1 MIGISILSRRLNKKI
16 EAQIEEHC
24 QHDNMV
30 NIYLGKVVVSYVFLA
45 LYIRCFLNL
54 GPKAL
59 DIGTFIL
66 APKLKHMNV
75 SKMKHSVV

>member
-1 MIGISILSRRLNKKI
+1 MNKKI

-30 NIYLGKVVVSYVFLA
+30 NIYLGKVVVPYVFLS

-59 DIGTFIL
+59 DIGSFIL
-66 APKLKHMNV
+66 APKLISGICGVLELSNEK
-75 SKMKHSVV
+75 KKAE